1 MWIANV
7 DRTRTLEQKTE
18 CEFGICSSV
27 LMERAGL
34 AVFDALRELVPVG
47 GRVLVVAG
55 KGNNGGDGLVV
66 ARVALQH
73 GYRVEILVTCLEVEM
88 TPLCKHQ
95 LDAAVIAG
103 LDPVFPN
110 SPCWNKKIDQIG
122 AKDVIIDAILG
133 IGAKKEVHGCV
144 RECIQAINRSGV
156 PVISV
161 DVPSG
166 ICCDTG
172 EELGESVWA
181 LRTITFG
188 MAKPYLFQGIGLE
201 HAGFWSVSEI
211 GFPQVLLTEPSEARV
226 LDGEWVASLLPER
239 LKSSHKGDNGH
250 VLIIAGSKWM
260 RGAAALAAMS
270 ALSAGAGLVTVAS
283 VPSVCD
289 AVASQVPEALLL
301 PLEEI
306 DGVISPKAAQILFEL
321 EHKFESTLVGPGMS
335 TEQAAKDFLHELFAH
350 WTTPCVVD
358 ADALNCVSSGV
369 KLPRTDCVLTPHP
382 GEMSRLLHSSI
393 AEIQCDR
400 FRTVRSAVEDIKQCV
415 LLKGP
420 YSIVGEPGQ
429 PLLVNCTGN
438 PGQASAGMGDVL
450 GGMIATL
457 IGQDLPGYY
466 AAGCGMFWHGAAADI
481 CAEEIGQV
489 GYRASDV
496 AKALPSARSR
506 IVSACM
512 ER

>member
-1 MWIANV
+1 
-7 DRTRTLEQKTE
+7 
-18 CEFGICSSV
+18 
-27 LMERAGL
+27 MERAGL
-34 AVFDALRELVPVG
+34 AVYDALRELVPVG
-47 GRVLVVAG
+47 GRVMVFSG
-55 KGNNGGDGLVV
+55 KGHNGGDGLVV
-66 ARVALQH
+66 ARIAHQH
-73 GYRVEILVTCLEVEM
+73 GYRVEIMMTCTEDSLA
-88 TPLCKHQ
+88 PLCRHQ
-95 LDAAVIAG
+95 LDQAVGVG
-103 LDPVFPN
+103 LKPTFPED
-110 SPCWNKKIDQIG
+110 PCWSRKIDQIS
-122 AKDVIIDAILG
+122 AKDVIVDAILG
-133 IGAKKEVHGCV
+133 IGAKREVHGSV

-172 EELGESVWA
+172 EELGESIWA

-250 VLIIAGSKWM
+250 VLIVAGSKWM
-260 RGAAALAAMS
+260 RGAAVLAAMS
-270 ALSAGAGLVTVAS
+270 ALNSGAGLVTVAS

-289 AVASQVPEALLL
+289 AVAHHVPEALLMPL
-301 PLEEI
+301 PEV
-306 DGVISPKAAQILFEL
+306 DGVISPAAVPYLLDI

-335 TEQAAKDFLHELFAH
+335 TESAAHDFLDEFFRK
-350 WTTPCVVD
+350 WTLPCVID
-358 ADALNCVSSGV
+358 ADALNCVAKGV
-369 KLPRTDCVLTPHP
+369 SLPKSDCVLTPHP

-400 FRTVRSAVEDIKQCV
+400 FRTVRSAVEELNHCV

-457 IGQDLPGYY
+457 MGQDLPGYY

-496 AKALPSARSR
+496 AKALPFARSR
-506 IVSACM
+506 IVSACI
-512 ER
+512 EH

>member
-18 CEFGICSSV
+18 CEFGISSSV

-34 AVFDALRELVPVG
+34 AVFDALRELVPAG

-73 GYRVEILVTCLEVEM
+73 GYRVEVVVTCLEPEM
-88 TPLCKHQ
+88 TPLCKLQ
-95 LDAAVIAG
+95 LDAAILVGIE
-103 LDPVFPN
+103 PIFPN

-201 HAGFWSVSEI
+201 HAGFWSVSEK
-211 GFPQVLLTEPSEARV
+211 QE
-226 LDGEWVASLLPER
+226 
-239 LKSSHKGDNGH
+239 SSTANG
-250 VLIIAGSKWM
+250 
-260 RGAAALAAMS
+260 
-270 ALSAGAGLVTVAS
+270 
-283 VPSVCD
+283 
-289 AVASQVPEALLL
+289 
-301 PLEEI
+301 
-306 DGVISPKAAQILFEL
+306 
-321 EHKFESTLVGPGMS
+321 
-335 TEQAAKDFLHELFAH
+335 
-350 WTTPCVVD
+350 
-358 ADALNCVSSGV
+358 
-369 KLPRTDCVLTPHP
+369 
-382 GEMSRLLHSSI
+382 
-393 AEIQCDR
+393 
-400 FRTVRSAVEDIKQCV
+400 
-415 LLKGP
+415 
-420 YSIVGEPGQ
+420 
-429 PLLVNCTGN
+429 
-438 PGQASAGMGDVL
+438 
-450 GGMIATL
+450 
-457 IGQDLPGYY
+457 
-466 AAGCGMFWHGAAADI
+466 
-481 CAEEIGQV
+481 
-489 GYRASDV
+489 
-496 AKALPSARSR
+496 
-506 IVSACM
+506 
-512 ER
+512 

>member
-7 DRTRTLEQKTE
+7 QRTRELECKTE
-18 CEFGICSSV
+18 CEFGILGSV

-47 GRVLVVAG
+47 GRVMVFAG

-66 ARVALQH
+66 ARIAHQQ
-73 GYRVEILVTCLEVEM
+73 GYRVEVMVTCTEENLA
-88 TPLCKHQ
+88 PLCRHQ
-95 LDAAVIAG
+95 LQAATNAG
-103 LDPVFPN
+103 LHPIFPN
-110 SPCWNKKIDQIG
+110 DVCWSRKIDQIS

-211 GFPQVLLTEPSEARV
+211 GFPQILLTEPSEARV

-250 VLIIAGSKWM
+250 VLIVAGSKWM
-260 RGAAALAAMS
+260 RGAAVLS
-270 ALSAGAGLVTVAS
+270 ALSALQSGAGLVTVAS

-289 AVASQVPEALLL
+289 AVAHHVPEALLL
-301 PLEEI
+301 PLPEE
-306 DGVISPKAAQILFEL
+306 DGVISPKAVRTLLEL
-321 EHKFESTLVGPGMS
+321 EHKFVSTLVGPGMS
-335 TEQAAKDFLHELFAH
+335 TEQPAQDFLHEFFAQ
-350 WTTPCVVD
+350 WMLPCVVD
-358 ADALNCVSSGV
+358 ADALNCVSMGV
-369 KLPRTDCVLTPHP
+369 QLPKTECVLTPHP

-393 AEIQCDR
+393 AEIQSDR
-400 FRTVRSAVEDIKQCV
+400 FRTVRTAVEELNQCV

-450 GGMIATL
+450 GGVIATL
-457 IGQDLPGYY
+457 MGQDLPGYY

-496 AKALPSARSR
+496 AKALPFARSR

-512 ER
+512 DR

>member
-1 MWIANV
+1 MWIATV
-7 DRTRTLEQKTE
+7 QRTRELECKSE

-47 GRVLVVAG
+47 GRVVVFAG
-55 KGNNGGDGLVV
+55 KGHNGGDGLVV
-66 ARVALQH
+66 ARIAQQH
-73 GYRVEILVTCLEVEM
+73 GYRVDVMMTSVEEELA
-88 TPLCKHQ
+88 PLCRHQ
-95 LDAAVIAG
+95 LQHAVNVGIE
-103 LDPVFPN
+103 PTFPN
-110 SPCWNKKIDQIG
+110 DPSWSRKIDQVS

-133 IGAKKEVHGCV
+133 IGAKREVHGVV
-144 RECIQAINRSGV
+144 RDCIQSINRSGV

-172 EELGESVWA
+172 EELGESIWA

-250 VLIIAGSKWM
+250 VLIVAGSKWM
-260 RGAAALAAMS
+260 RGAAVLAAMS
-270 ALSAGAGLVTVAS
+270 ALSSGAGLVTVAS

-289 AVASQVPEALLL
+289 AVASHVPEALLL
-301 PLEEI
+301 PLPEI
-306 DGVISPKAAQILFEL
+306 DGVISPAAVKTLVDL

-335 TEQAAKDFLHELFAH
+335 TEEASRDFLDAFFRQWHL
-350 WTTPCVVD
+350 PCVVD
-358 ADALNCVSSGV
+358 ADALNCVAMGV
-369 KLPRTDCVLTPHP
+369 KLPQTDCVLTPHP

-400 FRTVRSAVEDIKQCV
+400 FRTIRSAVDELGHCV

-450 GGMIATL
+450 GGVIATL
-457 IGQDLPGYY
+457 MGQDLPGYY

-496 AKALPSARSR
+496 AKALPFARSR